1 MGKVIF
7 NTSIS
12 LDGYSAGPNAGTEN
26 PMGDG
31 GDALF
36 AWYNMGDIPYSMEGD
51 VPPSMLSRQ
60 SIDHLREY
68 VSSIGAV
75 ITGRKTFDITDGWH
89 GKPPGGIPFIVLTH
103 NPPREW
109 QYEGSP
115 YTFVTGGIEEAVRK
129 AKEAAGSRDV
139 AVGTA
144 STARQCLQA
153 GLLDEM
159 WLDVAPVILGGGE
172 SPFEEVGPLQLEPTQ
187 VIQAPGVTHMGY
199 RVVR

>member
-1 MGKVIF
+1 MAKVIF

-12 LDGYSAGPNAGTEN
+12 LDGYSAGPNAGPEN

-36 AWYNMGDIPYSMEGD
+36 TWYSMGDIPYSMEGD

-75 ITGRKTFDITDGWH
+75 ITGRKTFDITGGWN
-89 GKPPGGIPFIVLTH
+89 GKPPGGVPFIVLTH
-103 NPPREW
+103 KPPSQW
-109 QYEGSP
+109 LYEGSP
-115 YTFVTGGIEEAVRK
+115 YTFVTGSIENAVK
-129 AKEAAGSRDV
+129 TAMEAAGGKDV

-153 GLLDEM
+153 GLLDEL
-159 WLDVAPVILGGGE
+159 WLDVAPVILGGGR
-172 SPFEEVGPLQLEPTQ
+172 SPFEQVTGIQLEPIQ
-187 VIQAPGVTHMGY
+187 MIQAPGVTHMGY
-199 RVVR
+199 RVIR